1 MEIKFEFEKDTKNCI
16 RFKEVLD
23 GPLDV
28 PVIGTLYVQKNAL
41 KTLEY
46 KDGYKLVAT
55 LSLSK

>member
-41 KTLEY
+41 KVIEYTEGNRLSITLAIA
-46 KDGYKLVAT
+46 K
-55 LSLSK
+55 